1 MDLTLSPADEAF
13 RAEVRAFLQAHVTP
27 AMREKVRRSGALL
40 EAEERDE
47 YRRALFERGRMAPM
61 WPKEYGGAAWTPI
74 QRLIF
79 DQEASAAWA
88 PGAAAPGIFML
99 GPILIAFGSDEQ
111 KANYLPRTLSGEI
124 RWAQG
129 YSEPGSGSDL
139 ASLQTRAVRD
149 GDDYVV
155 TGQKI
160 WITQADRSDM
170 MFTLVRT
177 STGEVKQQGISF
189 LLIDLQS
196 PGITIRPITLL
207 NNAAEICEVFLDG
220 VRVPVTNRVGT
231 EGEGWTYATRLLEHE
246 RSTVGNVNRARA
258 ALARIRE
265 LAAEQSIGT
274 GTLLE
279 DPSFSEKLARLEIRL
294 QAATFMQLRVVAE
307 DMAGGRPGPASSLLK
322 IIGTEVAQ
330 EITHLAMSTI
340 GYAAIE
346 KSSWETTSYFDNR
359 KLSIFSGSN
368 EIQRNIVAKRILGL

>member
-1 MDLTLSPADEAF
+1 VDLTLSAEDETF
-13 RAEVRAFLQAHVTP
+13 RGEVRAFLRDAVP
-27 AMREKVRRSGALL
+27 SGVRDDVRRGAPLS
-40 EAEERDE
+40 AAARDA
-47 YRRALFERGRMAPM
+47 YHKALYDRGWAAQS
-61 WPKEYGGAAWTPI
+61 WPKEYGGAGWSPI

-88 PGAAAPGIFML
+88 PGAALPGIFML

-111 KANYLPRTLSGEI
+111 KTRLLPRTLSGEI

-149 GDDYVV
+149 GDAYRVS
-155 TGQKI
+155 GQKI
-160 WITQADRSDM
+160 WITHADRSDM

-177 STGEVKQQGISF
+177 STGAVKQQGITF
-189 LLIDLQS
+189 VLLDLHA
-196 PGITIRPITLL
+196 PGVTIRPITLL
-207 NNAAEICEVFLDG
+207 DNAAEICEVFLDD
-220 VRVPVTNRVGT
+220 VAVPLANRVGE

-258 ALARIRE
+258 ACTRIRE
-265 LAAEQSIGT
+265 IAAEQRT
-274 GTLLE
+274 GNGSLLD
-279 DPSFSEKLARLEIRL
+279 DPLFAEKLARVEIRL
-294 QAATFMQLRVVAE
+294 QAATFMQLRVAAE
-307 DMAGGRPGPASSLLK
+307 AAAGGRPGPASSLLK

-330 EITHLAMSTI
+330 EITHLAMTAS
-340 GYAAIE
+340 GSAALA
-346 KSSWETTSYFDNR
+346 KASLETTSYFDNR

>member
-1 MDLTLSPADEAF
+1 VDLTLSAADEAF
-13 RAEVRAFLQAHVTP
+13 RTEVRAFMQTAVTP
-27 AMREKVRRSGALL
+27 ETREKVRRGTLV
-40 EAEERDE
+40 EADERDE
-47 YRRALFERGRMAPM
+47 YVRALYERGWMAPM
-61 WPKEYGGAAWTPI
+61 WPKEFGGAAWTPI

-88 PGAAAPGIFML
+88 PGAMAPGIFML
-99 GPILIAFGSDEQ
+99 GPILIAFGNEEQ
-111 KANYLPRTLSGEI
+111 KAYYLPRTLSREI

-149 GDDYVV
+149 GDEYIIN
-155 TGQKI
+155 GQKI
-160 WITQADRSDM
+160 WITQADHSDM

-177 STGEVKQQGISF
+177 STEEKKQQGISF
-189 LLIDLQS
+189 LLIDLHA

-207 NNAAEICEVFLDG
+207 NNAAEVCEVFFDG
-220 VRVPVTNRVGT
+220 VRVPVKNLVGT

-265 LAAEQSIGT
+265 VAAEQYTGA
-274 GTLLE
+274 GTLL
-279 DPSFSEKLARLEIRL
+279 DDATFAEKLARLEIRL

-307 DMAGGRPGPASSLLK
+307 ATAGGRPGPASSLLK
-322 IIGTEVAQ
+322 IIGTEIAQ
-330 EITHLAMSTI
+330 EITYLAMSAT
-340 GYAAIE
+340 GYAAVD
-346 KSSWETTSYFDNR
+346 KDSRETTSYFDNR